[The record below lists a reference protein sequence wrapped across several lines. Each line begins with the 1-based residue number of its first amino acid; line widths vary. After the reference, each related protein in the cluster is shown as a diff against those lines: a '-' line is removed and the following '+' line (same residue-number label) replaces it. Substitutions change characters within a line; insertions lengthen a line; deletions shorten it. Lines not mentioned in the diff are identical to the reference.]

1 MTRSVDVTWSKPTD
15 AGIVI
20 GAVDG
25 HRFELSGDG
34 SFREFSFG
42 GRAIGCSWHVREP
55 DAPASLDGWVQVD
68 PVGELF
74 VLQPLGP
81 PSGCAAVGSSSLPS
95 SPRSWSEPYRR
106 GGTVR
111 TDCIHGRNQADS
123 RPLPTEAEK
132 RRSPC
137 SCRGFVPSGWGDSN
151 SRPLDPQSQTS
162 RVGGSGRW
170 SPVPRSHCL
179 QGFWIRLAVANPA
192 DRQRSAYI
200 DLCRIGVGRR
210 YSFVPSSSLASAGTL
225 TVAIVQIWSMSTRW

>member
-1 MTRSVDVTWSKPTD
+1 MTWSDRAGCWWLTRSVDVTWSKPTD

-111 TDCIHGRNQADS
+111 TDCRHGRNQSGRFSPPPDGGRKAAKPLQVQGL
-123 RPLPTEAEK
+123 RAVGLGRFELPT
-132 RRSPC
+132 S
-137 SCRGFVPSGWGDSN
+137 
-151 SRPLDPQSQTS
+151 
-162 RVGGSGRW
+162 
-170 SPVPRSHCL
+170 
-179 QGFWIRLAVANPA
+179 
-192 DRQRSAYI
+192 
-200 DLCRIGVGRR
+200 
-210 YSFVPSSSLASAGTL
+210 
-225 TVAIVQIWSMSTRW
+225 